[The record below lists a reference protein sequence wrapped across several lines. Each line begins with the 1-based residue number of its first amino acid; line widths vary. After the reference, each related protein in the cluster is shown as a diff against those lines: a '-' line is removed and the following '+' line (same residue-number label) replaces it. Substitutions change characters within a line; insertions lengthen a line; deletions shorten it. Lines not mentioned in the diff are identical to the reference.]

1 MNLLM
6 NHYLFGYGSLIS
18 KQSRLATGKTGV
30 AIPVTI
36 QGFQREWNVISPE
49 MKISGVGVVS
59 KNNSTCNGVLV
70 EIDENEIPLFDK
82 REMEGTN
89 YNYERL
95 EIYQNQLI
103 QGEIPSKSRIWI
115 YVVKKPLIP
124 TLEYPI
130 AQSYLDVIL
139 MGCLD
144 FGEIFANQFIQLTS
158 GWEYHWINDRN
169 CPRYARALSEIQV
182 SKIDGLL
189 KSEVKYFHARKD
201 ESC

>member
-1 MNLLM
+1 M

-18 KQSRLATGKTGV
+18 RQSRLATGNTGV

-36 QGFQREWNVISPE
+36 SGFQRAWNIISPE
-49 MKISGVGVVS
+49 MKISGVGVVPKKDS
-59 KNNSTCNGVLV
+59 ICNGVLV
-70 EIDENEIPLFDK
+70 EIDETEIPLFDK

-95 EIYQNQLI
+95 EIYRNQLV
-103 QGEIPSKSRIWI
+103 QGQVPSESKIWI

-139 MGCLD
+139 TGCLD
-144 FGEIFANQFIQLTS
+144 FGDIFASQFIQLTF
-158 GWEYHWINDRN
+158 GWEYQWINDRS
-169 CPRYARALSEIQV
+169 CPRYARALSEIQI
-182 SKIDGLL
+182 SKIDELL
-189 KSEVKYFHARKD
+189 ESEVRYFYNRKD